1 MASTNHRQRRL
12 SRFVQPVMDARAPS
26 RDVDGQGG
34 AQTEW
39 LRTVSK
45 R

>member
-1 MASTNHRQRRL
+1 MASTNYRQRDL
-12 SRFVQPVMDARAPS
+12 SRCAQPVMDARAPS

-39 LRTVSK
+39 LRDVSK